1 VVLET
6 PHRRGSGARMLP
18 GVCSSVL
25 DTIGRTP
32 LVRLERLTRGR
43 GGSVLVKLETSNP
56 GLSKKDRIAL
66 AILREARR
74 DGSLRPG
81 QSVVELTSGNTG
93 NGLAVCCAVL
103 GHPFV
108 AVMSSGNSRE
118 RLQMMLALGA
128 QVELVPQAPG
138 AVRGQ
143 VSGADLELVE
153 ARAAELAARLGA
165 FRVDQFHRAAGVAA
179 HDLGTASEALEQL
192 AVSGAS
198 VDAFVDFVGTGGTF
212 AGCARR
218 LKAHSELIKCYVVE
232 PERAAVLR
240 ASLGSPEHG
249 GGKDA
254 KVGVFKSAG
263 HKIQGGG
270 YAMPQLPFVVEAHR
284 LGHVDG
290 FLTVTDDE
298 ATAMARRLATEE
310 GILGGF
316 SAGANV
322 AAALR
327 LLDAGLASSVL
338 ALVCDSGLKYMSTDL
353 YSGVGAGAPPPP
365 T

>member
-1 VVLET
+1 
-6 PHRRGSGARMLP
+6 
-18 GVCSSVL
+18 VCSSVL

-32 LVRLERLTRGR
+32 LVRLDRLTRGR
-43 GGSVLVKLETSNP
+43 GGNVLVKLETSNP

-66 AILREARR
+66 SILREARR
-74 DGSLRPG
+74 DGSLRAG

-108 AVMSSGNSRE
+108 AVMSAGNSRE

-128 QVELVPQAPG
+128 QVELVPQAAG
-138 AVRGQ
+138 SVCGQ

-153 ARAAELAARLGA
+153 ARARELTARLGA

-192 AVSGAS
+192 AASGAS

-218 LKAHSELIKCYVVE
+218 LKAYSELIKCYVVE

-240 ASLGSPEHG
+240 ASLASVGSG
-249 GGKDA
+249 GGGGGSSASKI
-254 KVGVFKSAG
+254 GVSKSAG

-327 LLDAGLASSVL
+327 LIDAGLARNVL

-353 YSGVGAGAPPPP
+353 YQGSGS
-365 T
+365 